1 MFGEPLEAD
10 LRRRSI
16 SGAFE
21 YRVLDDLTLMVGGGA
36 SVGGEL
42 RILGQRH
49 HLLPGPVGVLGAAYR
64 ILDGNGWEPF
74 LLFGGAFS
82 LSTVG
87 TRRRLDDAEA
97 RMTAMDARFSLT
109 VGEVFLDAIAP
120 YLTVRGFGGP
130 VSWTVDGQD
139 LSGSDKCH
147 FQVGGGLLVT
157 AGVVDAF
164 FELIPLGE
172 RAAVFGGAV
181 SF

>member
-1 MFGEPLEAD
+1 
-10 LRRRSI
+10 
-16 SGAFE
+16 
-21 YRVLDDLTLMVGGGA
+21 LDDLTLTAGVGA
-36 SVGGEL
+36 SLGGDL

-49 HLLPGPVGVLGAAYR
+49 RLGPGPVGLIGAAYR
-64 ILDGNGWEPF
+64 ILDGKGWEPF

-82 LSTVG
+82 MSSVRTERVNDG
-87 TRRRLDDAEA
+87 ASARLFPI
-97 RMTAMDARFSLT
+97 DARFSLT
-109 VGEVFLDAIAP
+109 AGEVFLDRIAP

-130 VSWTVDGQD
+130 VSWSLDGQD
-139 LSGSDKCH
+139 LTGGDKYH

-181 SF
+181 AF